1 MVSDHEQRLSDLE
14 EWQDQV
20 NRNIASLQR
29 LLNTTDYIT
38 AVTPLMEGGEE
49 VGYTISFLNSDP
61 INIYHGKKGDEGDK
75 GEPGEQGDDGHT
87 PQIGLTQGTDGNWYW
102 TLDGELMLDK
112 DNNPIRAN
120 GEDGQQGQQGQP
132 GQSGASAPTPQIKL
146 GSTLDTNAAV
156 ITDNGEVQPAAWYLS
171 VDGGQTWYRITGDKG
186 EQGDEG
192 DKGDKGDSM
201 FADDP
206 KLSDD
211 GTHHT
216 FTLSDD
222 DNTDLSDNPTIEVPV
237 YRSLQIGDGTGL
249 ITLTATTQE
258 ITLTYPTGTEAT
270 DYRTLVAQITPEGTD
285 GTYTDIATR
294 ADDADGWSV
303 EAKFNSDNT
312 ATLAITAGTSSNAL
326 LRVTLVKN
334 DGSEVAA
341 SCIVSW
347 QGYTIDAETST
358 YTVYTPQGLLA
369 WADIYWNYN
378 CTLAADIDMSGQAWP
393 EITRYEHTFDGAGH
407 TISNLNVNDRYPA
420 GFIGTLERGGTVK
433 NLLLVNANISGDT
446 SAGGIVGSMP
456 GGTVIACAV
465 SGCTVKGMSCAGGIA
480 GEVITEP
487 NSVIACYATSCDIEG
502 PERASGHIAGRGTPN
517 LFSACW
523 YDGTGNGL
531 GGSSQLYLE
540 RVEQVN
546 NNRWWE
552 ALGRMNQPLLSTY
565 DYRWTENTDPATQ
578 DDFPLVLERRQ

>member
-49 VGYTISFLNSDP
+49 VGYTITFLNSDP
-61 INIYHGKKGDEGDK
+61 INIYHGKKGDEGEEGDK
-75 GEPGEQGDDGHT
+75 GEQGDDGHT

-120 GEDGQQGQQGQP
+120 GEDGQQGQP
-132 GQSGASAPTPQIKL
+132 GQTGASAPTPQIKL

-156 ITDNGEVQPAAWYLS
+156 ITDNGVVQPAAWYLS

-211 GTHHT
+211 GTHYI

-222 DNTDLSDNPTIEVPV
+222 DNTDLSDNPTIEIPV
-237 YRSLQIGDGTGL
+237 YRSLQIGNGSGMF
-249 ITLTATTQE
+249 TLTATTQE

-270 DYRTLVAQITPEGTD
+270 DYRILVAQITPEGTD

-341 SCIVSW
+341 SCIMSW

-358 YTVYTPQGLLA
+358 YTVYTPQGLRA
-369 WADIYWNYN
+369 WAAIYWDYN
-378 CTLAADIDMSGQAWP
+378 CTLAADIDMSGQTWP
-393 EITRYEHTFDGAGH
+393 RIGGYSRTFDGAGH
-407 TISNLNVNDRYPA
+407 IIRNLNA
-420 GFIGTLERGGTVK
+420 TTGFIDMLSSGGIVK
-433 NLLLVNANISGDT
+433 NLLLVDADISSNAH
-446 SAGGIVGSMP
+446 AGGIVGWMM

-465 SGCTVKGMSCAGGIA
+465 SGCKVSGTNYAGGIA
-480 GEVITEP
+480 GAVDAEP
-487 NSVIACYATSCDIEG
+487 NSVIACYATSCDIKG
-502 PERASGHIAGRGTPN
+502 PENTSGHIAGRGESVF
-517 LFSACW
+517 FSACY
-523 YDGTGNGL
+523 YDGIGNGL
-531 GGSSQLYLE
+531 GGRQDQPRL
-540 RVEQVN
+540 VEQVRQN
-546 NNRWWE
+546 SWLE
-552 ALGRMNQPLLSTY
+552 AMDSMNQQLSAH
-565 DYRWTENTDPATQ
+565 DYLWTVNTDPATQ